1 VIGNFYKT
9 FDEGIYEQVGTRLSV
24 SYADDIH
31 DRFAIFDNG
40 IVFKLGRGL
49 DIYKPVTG
57 LASTNPEI
65 RKVHNSEIDVFGP
78 ISEA

>member
-1 VIGNFYKT
+1 MASA
-9 FDEGIYEQVGTRLSV
+9 R
-24 SYADDIH
+24 DDIH
-31 DRFAIFDNG
+31 DRFAIFDTG

-78 ISEA
+78 IADS